1 MNKMIVKMVSVTM
14 ALMLLLCTF
23 AACGDDKNKYEQDPN
38 FVPQTT
44 EPTVDNQKEEE
55 KTPDNM
61 NPFTGELNL
70 SKEAQGARPVA
81 IMIENTPEARPQW
94 GISSP
99 DVIIEGMAEGG
110 VTRMMWLYADT
121 NKIPDKVGPVRSARH
136 DFVELAAGMNAIYAH
151 WGGSD
156 GKNLGKYMAYQAFDK
171 FDVDHIDALK
181 HEGSYFFR
189 DTTRKVSLEHRGI
202 TTKAAIQK
210 AIKNLGF
217 TTKQTLTDWV
227 PYKVSHEEGK
237 IPWSDSSKDS
247 GSCTRID
254 VTYSSSY
261 KYTFK
266 FNNEDKLYYHYL
278 NNKQVV
284 DGNNNQQMAVK
295 NVIYLYVPVESMKTE
310 KGHVD
315 WKFEAKGIDNKG
327 LYIVN
332 GLGRRIT
339 WVFDEKTCQL
349 KFYDFD
355 NTPLTVYPGKVYIGI
370 IPIDNRGLTV
380 TE

>member
-1 MNKMIVKMVSVTM
+1 MNKMIVKTISVIM
-14 ALMLLLCTF
+14 ALALMLCTF
-23 AACGDDKNKYEQDPN
+23 SACGDENKYEQDPN

-44 EPTVDNQKEEE
+44 EPVVENEE
-55 KTPDNM
+55 KEAPENM
-61 NPFTGELNL
+61 NPLTGELNL
-70 SKEAQGARPVA
+70 TESAIGARPVA

-94 GISSP
+94 GITTP

-121 NKIPDKVGPVRSARH
+121 NSIPDKVGPVRSARH

-181 HEGSYFFR
+181 YEGSYFFR
-189 DTTRKVSLEHRGI
+189 DTTRNVSLEHRGI
-202 TTKAAIQK
+202 TTKTAIQK

-227 PYKVSHEEGK
+227 PYEVSHEEGK

-247 GSCTRID
+247 GSCVRID
-254 VTYSSSY
+254 VTFSSSY
-261 KYTFK
+261 VYTFK
-266 FNNEDKLYYHYL
+266 YNEKDRLYYNHL
-278 NNKQVV
+278 NNKPVV

-315 WKFEAKGIDNKG
+315 WKFEAEGIDNKG

>member
-327 LYIVN
+327 LYVVN

>member
-315 WKFEAKGIDNKG
+315 WKFEAEGIDNKG